1 MTIQE
6 RLKAQAE
13 RHGQIK
19 ALAEAAKDRDF
30 NEAEQRQWEDLN
42 TAYDAEKDAL
52 DRDQRAADRDSR
64 LAHISDD
71 LNRRHGLPS
80 GALPTPSG
88 GARTET
94 AINDTVINAALR
106 GWAAGPRARAEDL
119 NAARRL
125 GLNLE
130 SNTIELRLNPDQ
142 GRSAAEVRANTRAT
156 MNGIEGTAGGFL
168 VVPQFASSFD
178 EAMLEYDDMRAVAD
192 VIRTDTGA
200 PMYWPG
206 GDDTSNSGEWIAV
219 DQSVSNQNLS
229 FVGQQFGAHTV
240 SSKSVLVDRGLL
252 QDASYNLVGRIG
264 TALGTRIGRA
274 MASAHTTGTGVGQ
287 PTGVVTSAYLG
298 KTAAASTDFKFDEV
312 MDLISSLGTA
322 YARNASFM
330 MHRLIKWELRK
341 KKDGNGRYLWEP
353 SLQGAG
359 NPDTVLGYRIIEN
372 SNMASSVASGN
383 KILLFGDF
391 SYYKIRDVASVTI
404 QRLVEKYAETNQD
417 AFIAFARTDG
427 MLLNSGQSAETKP
440 VKYLALA

>member
-1 MTIQE
+1 MTIQD
-6 RLKAQAE
+6 RLKANAE
-13 RHGQIK
+13 RAEQIK
-19 ALAEAAKDRDF
+19 ALHASAEGRDL

-42 TAYDAEKDAL
+42 ATFDAEKDAL
-52 DRDQRAADRDSR
+52 ARDQRIEDRNARS
-64 LAHISDD
+64 ASASDY
-71 LNRRHGLPS
+71 LTRSNGLPA
-80 GALPTPSG
+80 GTHTTPPG
-88 GARTET
+88 GARNES
-94 AINDTVINAALR
+94 AINDSVINAALR

-119 NAARRL
+119 GAARRL

-142 GRSAAEVRANTRAT
+142 GRTAAEVRANTRAT
-156 MNGIEGTAGGFL
+156 MNGVEGSAGGFL

-178 EAMLEYDDMRAVAD
+178 EAMLEYDDMRTVAD

-240 SSKSVLVDRGLL
+240 SSKSVLVDRALL
-252 QDASYNLVGRIG
+252 QDASYNLVNRIG

-274 MASAHTTGTGVGQ
+274 MAAAHTTGTGVGQ
-287 PTGVVTSAYLG
+287 PTGIVTSSYLG
-298 KTAAASTDFKFDEV
+298 KTTAATSIKFDEV
-312 MDLISSLGTA
+312 MDLISSVGTA
-322 YARNASFM
+322 YARNGRFM

-341 KKDGNGRYLWEP
+341 IKDGNGRYLWEP
-353 SLQGAG
+353 NLQGAG
-359 NPDTVLGYRIIEN
+359 NPDTVLGYQIVEN
-372 SNMASSVASGN
+372 SNMASTVTSGA
-383 KILLFGDF
+383 KVMLFGDM

-427 MLLNSGQSAETKP
+427 MLLNSGQAAATKP
-440 VKYLALA
+440 VKHMVLA